1 MARLLQ
7 LASQITETKSGRDA
21 ASLAFFV
28 VLIGST
34 FVL

>member
-1 MARLLQ
+1 MAQLIR
-7 LASQITETKSGRDA
+7 LASRITESKSGRDA

>member
-7 LASQITETKSGRDA
+7 LASQLRESPTHRDT

>member
-1 MARLLQ
+1 MARLIR
-7 LASQITETKSGRDA
+7 LAHKIKESPPHRDA

>member
-7 LASQITETKSGRDA
+7 IASQLKTSTPHRDA

>member
-7 LASQITETKSGRDA
+7 IASKIQTSNPHRDA

>member
-1 MARLLQ
+1 MAKLLRL
-7 LASQITETKSGRDA
+7 AVQIKDSPPHRDA